1 MHLTPAVKDRIEIS
15 IGKAL
20 SRIVRFLLIRFP
32 CSVGQLAQPEHFARM
47 FVADYRRSASSSS
60 VSIHGASATWPT
72 GISVGL
78 KPLWSS

>member
-32 CSVGQLAQPEHFARM
+32 CSVGQLAQPEH
-47 FVADYRRSASSSS
+47 
-60 VSIHGASATWPT
+60 
-72 GISVGL
+72 L
-78 KPLWSS
+78 LECLWLTIEEALVRVQ